1 VAALVDIRALLVASL
16 EEGIKY
22 RSNVSLRNAD
32 AVVSYSDLNSN
43 ILTRIDCA

>member
-1 VAALVDIRALLVASL
+1 MAALVDIRALFVASL
-16 EEGIKY
+16 EERIKY
-22 RSNVSLRNAD
+22 GGDVSLRNAD